1 MDTEQLSA
9 KFQKFKENFVANNK
23 VNSYGLSEAGLMEQ
37 LQNFK
42 NKCHEKDYI
51 EGDLFL
57 DEAYPGV
64 IPTSFIVNVWAKKQ
78 WLDTISRGKALDF
91 LIETLWETTP
101 PEIRKNVFTL
111 SMMTIEN
118 LTSQEIQRLFYHP
131 DNSVR
136 VKLIDFIETATLT
149 EQEVQN
155 IFDTQD
161 GNIIKLLSKNKNA
174 EKIILNSKELKYK
187 WLQWRL

>member
-23 VNSYGLSEAGLMEQ
+23 VNSSGLSEAGLMEQ

-174 EKIILNSKELKYK
+174 ENIILNSKELKYK

>member
-23 VNSYGLSEAGLMEQ
+23 VNSSGLSEAGLMEQ

-118 LTSQEIQRLFYHP
+118 LTSQEIKRLYYHP
-131 DNSVR
+131 NNSVR
-136 VKLIDFIETATLT
+136 VRLIDFVQTATLT
-149 EQEVQN
+149 EQQIQN
-155 IFDTQD
+155 VFDTQD
-161 GNIIKLLSKNKNA
+161 DNIIKLLLKNKNA

-187 WLQWRL
+187 WLQWML